1 MGDGTKPVLLRSL
14 AAFVFAAG
22 AVVALNLLVLALALY
37 LIHGGASPAPPG
49 PPAGVTVAPA
59 GD

>member
-1 MGDGTKPVLLRSL
+1 MTRPTALTVAVGL
-14 AAFVFAAG
+14 AVAAG
-22 AVVALNLLVLALALY
+22 MVLLNLLLCLMALY
-37 LIHGGASPAPPG
+37 LVHGGASPAPPG